1 MLGAR
6 LAVAA
11 SVLVLTQQVTPFKT
25 VYYDNA
31 GLRLEAY
38 LYVPKG
44 AGPFPVV
51 IFNHGS
57 RQGSERAERPFQY
70 IGAVLTE
77 AGYAVL
83 VPERRGYGKS
93 EGQTFAEE
101 VGADKGPKFI
111 ARMQAEADDV
121 IASVKLLE
129 TTPAIDA
136 KRIGIMGWSFGGI
149 TTVFA
154 ASKSRAFRAVIDEA
168 GGSLS
173 WRSSPALQQALP
185 AAAAQITVPLLCLV
199 AENDATTLAVKST
212 CDAAKKRGH
221 DATLIVYPP
230 FTPSQPSANA
240 PGHAIFGA
248 EGVSKW
254 RDDVIG
260 FLNSHVLRR

>member
-6 LAVAA
+6 LAIAA
-11 SVLVLTQQVTPFKT
+11 SVLTLTQQATPFKT

-38 LYVPKG
+38 IYEPKG
-44 AGPFPVV
+44 TGPFPVV

-57 RQGSERAERPFQY
+57 RQGLERAERPFQY
-70 IGAVLTE
+70 IGALLTE

-93 EGQTFAEE
+93 DGQTFAEE

-111 ARMQAEADDV
+111 ARMKAEADDV
-121 IASVKLLE
+121 IASVKFLE
-129 TTPAIDA
+129 TTAAIDA

-149 TTVFA
+149 TTIFA
-154 ASKSRAFRAVIDEA
+154 ASKSRAFRAVVDEA

-185 AAAAQITVPLLCLV
+185 AAAAQITAPLLCLV
-199 AENDATTLAVKST
+199 AENDATTLAVKSA
-212 CDAAKKRGH
+212 CDAAKMHGH
-221 DATLIVYPP
+221 DATLIVYPA
-230 FTPSQPSANA
+230 FTPSQPGASA
-240 PGHAIFGA
+240 PGHQVFGA
-248 EGVSKW
+248 GGVSVW
-254 RDDVIG
+254 RADLLK
-260 FLNSHVLRR
+260 FLTTHLTK